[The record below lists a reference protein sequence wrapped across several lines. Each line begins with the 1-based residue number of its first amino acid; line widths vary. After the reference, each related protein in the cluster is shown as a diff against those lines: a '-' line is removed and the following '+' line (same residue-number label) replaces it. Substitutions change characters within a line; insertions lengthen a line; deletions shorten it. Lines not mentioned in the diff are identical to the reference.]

1 MIGYTTIGTNDLAK
15 SASFY
20 DALFLTLGADR
31 TMEADD
37 FIAWGKAK
45 NAPMF
50 SIHIP
55 ADGEPSTVGN
65 GVMIALAAASSETV
79 NEIYDLAIALG
90 ASCEGRPGP
99 RGDGGFYAGYFRDL
113 DGNKLNIHCM
123 T

>member
-20 DALFLTLGADR
+20 DALFITLGADR

-37 FIAWGKAK
+37 FIAWGKAE
-45 NAPMF
+45 NTPMF

-55 ADGEPSTVGN
+55 ADGGMATVGN
-65 GVMIALAAASSETV
+65 GVMIALAAANSETV
-79 NEIYDLAIALG
+79 DELYDLALALG
-90 ASCEGRPGP
+90 GSCEGPPGP

-113 DGNKLNIHCM
+113 DGNKLNVHCM
-123 T
+123 I